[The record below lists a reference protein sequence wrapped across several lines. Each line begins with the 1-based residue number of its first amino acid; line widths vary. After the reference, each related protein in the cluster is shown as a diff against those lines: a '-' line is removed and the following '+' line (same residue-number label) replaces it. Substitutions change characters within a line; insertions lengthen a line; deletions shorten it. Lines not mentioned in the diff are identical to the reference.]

1 MLTEYPFNLRIRQEG
16 MRNFIAVH
24 CYQSWPL
31 QNFRVTVDDGWNDV
45 LAVKANKPL
54 MKLIL
59 GARRQNI
66 KVCNLHPRVWGKQLV
81 PQLSLH
87 FTNLEVGNQIQYD
100 IYMTRV

>member
-1 MLTEYPFNLRIRQEG
+1 MLTEYPFNRRIRQEG

-31 QNFRVTVDDGWNDV
+31 QTFRVTVDDGWNDV

-66 KVCNLHPRVWGKQLV
+66 EVKIFIHAFGGNSLC

-87 FTNLEVGNQIQYD
+87 ITNLNVGYSI
-100 IYMTRV
+100 TRI